1 MLFISRQKLFSFSRC
16 LSFCP
21 DFLVMQ
27 QNDFDKKDQVN
38 FKSYDVTAW
47 LTNNCNRHNAQYLEK
62 QRQSDNE
69 I

>member
-38 FKSYDVTAW
+38 FKSYDVTAMV
-47 LTNNCNRHNAQYLEK
+47 NK
-62 QRQSDNE
+62 QL
-69 I
+69 